1 MKHLLGFT
9 ATVVL
14 FTGVLCTGV
23 LQAQEAAYRFAQDK
37 AFTYTIEQ
45 TNMTLQEA
53 PGQTSTFNSELTM
66 RVSYTL
72 LETLANGNLKLQV
85 TIDNALAIN
94 EGPNGTQT
102 LGADMAGKSVVFEM
116 NGSGEVVDIDS
127 SIRAIES
134 EGAGLLAAA
143 AQIFPRLDA
152 AKIRDGGNWEVT
164 EKDTSGNE
172 ARGFIYEE
180 TEREYSIAGKKTV
193 AGFECIEIALK
204 SESESDGKMVNG
216 EQELTVTGK
225 RNGTA
230 TIMYAPEAGIITSF
244 EAELNTDQVIML
256 PAQNMRVPITA
267 TQNVKILLVEN

>member
-1 MKHLLGFT
+1 MVIALLC
-9 ATVVL
+9 A
-14 FTGVLCTGV
+14 GVA
-23 LQAQEAAYRFAQDK
+23 QAQDAAYRFAQD
-37 AFTYTIEQ
+37 APFTYTIEQ

-66 RVSYTL
+66 RVTYQL
-72 LETLANGNLKLQV
+72 LETLDNGNLKMQV

-102 LGADMAGKSVVFEM
+102 LGSDMAGKSVIFEM
-116 NGSGEVVDIDS
+116 NGSGEVVDVDS

-143 AQIFPRLDA
+143 TGIFPRLDGS
-152 AKIRDGGNWEVT
+152 KIREGASWDVT
-164 EKDTSGNE
+164 EMDTSGNE
-172 ARGFIYEE
+172 TRGFIYEE
-180 TEREYSIAGKKTV
+180 TERTYSVKGKKTV
-193 AGFECIEIALK
+193 AGHECLEIAL
-204 SESESDGKMVNG
+204 ESEAESEGEMVNG
-216 EQELTVTGK
+216 DQELSVNGK

-230 TIMYAPEAGIITSF
+230 TIMYASGVGIITSF

-267 TQNVKILLVEN
+267 TQNVKIVLVEN